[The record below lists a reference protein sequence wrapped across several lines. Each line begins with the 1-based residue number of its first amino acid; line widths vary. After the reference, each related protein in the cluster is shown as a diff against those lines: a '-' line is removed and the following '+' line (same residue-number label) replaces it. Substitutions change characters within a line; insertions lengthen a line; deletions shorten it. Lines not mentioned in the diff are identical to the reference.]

1 MSCYDKNLKRLQD
14 KKHMLIL
21 AKQYAHTMNCD
32 VALVQEENHYNFF
45 ELSYAENK
53 KLRILEVVRV
63 STSKEILQDS
73 DDRGVEVSVEDEGGE
88 DTRDERIVIADVD
101 NGISEFSVGLDDI
114 GAFEFDEGQELLG

>member
-53 KLRILEVVRV
+53 KLRILEVIRV
-63 STSKEILQDS
+63 SPCKEVLQDS
-73 DDRGVEVSVEDEGGE
+73 DNRGVEVSVEDEGGE
-88 DTRDERIVIADVD
+88 DTGDERVIIADVD
-101 NGISEFSVGLDDI
+101 NGITEFDVGVDDI